1 MGLILNCMGY
11 RLRKVVKAKPKKVP
25 ETDAIFDNIKAK
37 YTLHERHDVKR
48 LSMDCKA
55 TVNLGEFARGGKTR
69 GSNQALDPDFGSLRD
84 LEQQETRLIQ

>member
-1 MGLILNCMGY
+1 M
-11 RLRKVVKAKPKKVP
+11 P

-37 YTLHERHDVKR
+37 DTLHKRCDVKR

-69 GSNQALDPDFGSLRD
+69 GPNQALDHDCGSLRD
-84 LEQQETRLIQ
+84 LEQQETRLIQLK